1 MPLQYTPADS
11 VGWLAICTPTRLLLV
26 GGEVDDSTVA
36 SLWRDLSAAEG
47 TQQALELLT
56 RHGLAATPPF
66 ALVEIGEH
74 GRAIVRGDVTVTVTG
89 ASGVES
95 LSGAGV
101 TTWTERLV
109 GSISALSMA
118 VGGATGTRSLPLVT
132 GVVVAASVDW
142 VAGVPPQR
150 EPPEQISDETVVVP
164 PRGRAPKPVETQE
177 PVQPVQPAEP
187 VQPVEH
193 DPEATVTEVPVA
205 EVPVAE
211 VPVTEVPV
219 TLDPVAPGAGDY
231 DYLFGDTVFRTVAG
245 AAVAEEP
252 TPEEQAAKRTPE
264 EHAATATPEEH
275 AATAAPAEV
284 RAAPAGIG
292 DHDGMTVM
300 TSDVAKL
307 RGGRKDRAKAK
318 GAANPVAQVAPT
330 IVLALPNGSRESLS
344 QPILVGRAPS
354 VSQVSGG
361 MMPKLITIGTS
372 DQDIS
377 RTHARFVLEG
387 GTVVITDLHSR
398 NGTMVRLPGK
408 EPQKLRAGEPTSV
421 LPGTI
426 VDFGGG
432 LTVTVDED

>member
-1 MPLQYTPADS
+1 MPLHYTSAES
-11 VGWLAICTPTRLLLV
+11 GGWLAVCAPTRLLLV
-26 GGEVDDSTVA
+26 GGDVDDATVA
-36 SLWRDLSAAEG
+36 SLWHALCSAEG

-66 ALVEIGEH
+66 ALVETGEN
-74 GRAIVRGDVTVTVTG
+74 GRAIVRGAVTVTVTG
-89 ASGVES
+89 VGGVAS

-109 GSISALSMA
+109 GSISALAMA
-118 VGGATGTRSLPLVT
+118 VAGASGQRSLPLDT

-142 VAGVPPQR
+142 VAGAAAVI
-150 EPPEQISDETVVVP
+150 EAEVSEETVVVA
-164 PRGRAPKPVETQE
+164 PRKKSPE
-177 PVQPVQPAEP
+177 PVDV
-187 VQPVEH
+187 
-193 DPEATVTEVPVA
+193 EATVTELPAA
-205 EVPVAE
+205 ESPAAE
-211 VPVTEVPV
+211 TAAAATPAVETAAVESG
-219 TLDPVAPGAGDY
+219 GAGTAAATPAVGASVPESSSTATEGGY

-245 AAVAEEP
+245 AAVVEEPAADDEVAPAEEP
-252 TPEEQAAKRTPE
+252 ASAEEP
-264 EHAATATPEEH
+264 
-275 AATAAPAEV
+275 APAEV
-284 RAAPAGIG
+284 RSEAPAIG

-300 TSDVAKL
+300 TSDIAKL
-307 RGGRKDRAKAK
+307 RSARALRKKSKKDATPA
-318 GAANPVAQVAPT
+318 GPVAAVL
-330 IVLALPNGSRESLS
+330 VLALPNGARETLS

-361 MMPKLITIGTS
+361 MMPKLITIGNS

-387 GTVVITDLHSR
+387 DTVVVTDLHSR
-398 NGTMVRLPGK
+398 NGTVVKLPGK

-432 LTVTVDED
+432 LTLRVDED